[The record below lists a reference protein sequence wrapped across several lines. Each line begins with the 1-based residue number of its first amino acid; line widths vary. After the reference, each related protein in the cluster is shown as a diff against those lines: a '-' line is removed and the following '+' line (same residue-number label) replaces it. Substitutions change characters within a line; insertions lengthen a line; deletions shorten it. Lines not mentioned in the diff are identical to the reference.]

1 MPVKGQMEEI
11 RPVKFREE
19 MMQGG
24 LDGALQNNAGSNER
38 PEKGSCSPFPLL
50 KGQRRRSEAG
60 RMLRA
65 VLRGKKGASG
75 NHLGWKRP
83 LGLLSPDAAEL
94 SSIQGPRVD
103 LLRSPSQ
110 NTTVCVG
117 SDLKH
122 PKMGREGAQ
131 GKANDTNDHVPN
143 RGAPQISQVPFEL
156 WQL

>member
-24 LDGALQNNAGSNER
+24 LDRALQNNAGSNER

-65 VLRGKKGASG
+65 LLRGKKEHHGIIWVG
-75 NHLGWKRP
+75 K
-83 LGLLSPDAAEL
+83 GL
-94 SSIQGPRVD
+94 
-103 LLRSPSQ
+103 
-110 NTTVCVG
+110 
-117 SDLKH
+117 
-122 PKMGREGAQ
+122 
-131 GKANDTNDHVPN
+131 
-143 RGAPQISQVPFEL
+143 
-156 WQL
+156 